1 MIATTILASSEGAVV
16 TGVLVCGG
24 FLVAIISII
33 AGTIQKTVISKQR
46 EQSRR
51 EIAAYVAEGSMTP
64 DDGAKLIAAG
74 GSFGDKI
81 KQKLGV

>member
-1 MIATTILASSEGAVV
+1 MV
-16 TGVLVCGG
+16 TGVAVSGG
-24 FLVAIISII
+24 FIVAIVAIVST
-33 AGTIQKTVISKQR
+33 AIQRSLTVKQR

-74 GSFGDKI
+74 GSLGDKI
-81 KQKLGV
+81 KQKFGV